1 MSCWLPK
8 SKRFYRCLAAAGLGW
23 ALWLGPGFGLG
34 CARSQASYFFHE
46 IQPGETLW
54 AIAKAYGISV
64 ERLQEFNGGLEGS
77 SHIKAGEFLIVP
89 ADVLER
95 PQPPVVK
102 RPQSGSEGGELA
114 VRPGSV
120 FGTETP
126 DNSADGDAPPGL
138 VELAP
143 PEPELAL
150 VSPIEADKPQVRP
163 AARPQ
168 SGNKGKSAQPAPKQ
182 QAKPSVSAQSR
193 AADAK
198 TGKSSAAKPQA
209 ADAKSGKSASSKSS
223 GAKSGQTASASSQ
236 AKAERPWSKSRAKDG
251 KDGKKAQPQ
260 DKSASSDRKKDSEL
274 AMNTAPSASQTV
286 SGGRWRRGQAPREN
300 KGRDRDKPGK
310 DGQQAQ
316 KTPEQMV
323 AFAKKFLGTPYV
335 YGGDTPAG
343 FDCSGFVQS
352 VCRYAGVNIPR
363 VADDQYYRAG
373 KPVPKGK
380 EREGDLVFFE
390 TDPSWPGPS
399 HVGICVGNGEFIHA
413 SSSGS
418 VRIDS
423 LDKEYYKVRFLGSK
437 RVLEG

>member
-34 CARSQASYFFHE
+34 CAWSQASYFFHE

-120 FGTETP
+120 FGTEAP
-126 DNSADGDAPPGL
+126 DNSADDAPPGL

-163 AARPQ
+163 Q
-168 SGNKGKSAQPAPKQ
+168 SGNKGKSAQPAPKL

-198 TGKSSAAKPQA
+198 AGKSSAAKPRA
-209 ADAKSGKSASSKSS
+209 ADSKSGKSASSKSS

-251 KDGKKAQPQ
+251 KDGKDGKKAQSK
-260 DKSASSDRKKDSEL
+260 DKSASSDKKKDSEL

-300 KGRDRDKPGK
+300 KGRDKDKPVK

-423 LDKEYYKVRFLGSK
+423 LDKEYYKARFLGSK

>member
-1 MSCWLPK
+1 MNCWLPK
-8 SKRFYRCLAAAGLGW
+8 SNRFCRYLAAVGLGW
-23 ALWLGPGFGLG
+23 ALWLSPGFGLG
-34 CARSQASYFFHE
+34 CAWSQASYFFHE

-102 RPQSGSEGGELA
+102 RPQSASDGGEWA

-120 FGTETP
+120 FGSEAP
-126 DNSADGDAPPGL
+126 ENSAEDAPPGL
-138 VELAP
+138 VVLSP
-143 PEPELAL
+143 LVPELAL

-163 AARPQ
+163 GARPQ
-168 SGNKGKSAQPAPKQ
+168 SGNRGTSAQLAPKQ
-182 QAKPSVSAQSR
+182 QAKPSSSAQSQ
-193 AADAK
+193 AADAQA
-198 TGKSSAAKPQA
+198 GKSSAAKPQA
-209 ADAKSGKSASSKSS
+209 ADAKSGKSAASKSS
-223 GAKSGQTASASSQ
+223 GVNSGKTVPASSQ
-236 AKAERPWSKSRAKDG
+236 TKAERSWSQSRAAGGRADKAKD
-251 KDGKKAQPQ
+251 KA
-260 DKSASSDRKKDSEL
+260 ASTERKKEAEIAL
-274 AMNTAPSASQTV
+274 NTAPSASQTV

-380 EREGDLVFFE
+380 ERQGDLVFFE

-423 LDKEYYKVRFLGSK
+423 LDKEYYKARFLGSK